1 MGIAFDLATRS
12 LHDKGQPPLVQEVIA
27 EQIIEIAKTGERDP
41 DKICERVLQAFGIE
55 AASDLAQRM
64 YLQPEAVVLDFMHPA
79 VSSRRLV
86 DARRQAR
93 VDE

>member
-1 MGIAFDLATRS
+1 MATATIIPFLNGAAFDPELVKAMGIAFDLATRS

-55 AASDLAQRM
+55 AARIRAAD
-64 YLQPEAVVLDFMHPA
+64 
-79 VSSRRLV
+79 VSTAGNRG
-86 DARRQAR
+86 A
-93 VDE
+93 